1 MISFVFFL
9 PDIILLFIN
18 NNNMAR
24 EGLRSRKGGE
34 EQVRRAHMQR
44 THLCDGASD
53 CLLRCSSGAVVA
65 AAQAVTGRYLEP
77 FSSRLHVGCY
87 ITPYDYFTGRVSNF
101 PSALPS
107 SARGVTV
114 SVQCSLHIKPV
125 SVLIDAPKKN
135 AALPSEFTFVNT
147 LLILSSAPHKPL
159 LHGHAPKNM
168 KDGNASGAGGGKISM
183 DMVKELAGK
192 GV

>member
-1 MISFVFFL
+1 
-9 PDIILLFIN
+9 
-18 NNNMAR
+18 MAR

-125 SVLIDAPKKN
+125 SVLIDAPKKKMQRFHQ
-135 AALPSEFTFVNT
+135 SS
-147 LLILSSAPHKPL
+147 LLSILFLFSHTHLINHSC
-159 LHGHAPKNM
+159 
-168 KDGNASGAGGGKISM
+168 M
-183 DMVKELAGK
+183 DMLPKI
-192 GV
+192 